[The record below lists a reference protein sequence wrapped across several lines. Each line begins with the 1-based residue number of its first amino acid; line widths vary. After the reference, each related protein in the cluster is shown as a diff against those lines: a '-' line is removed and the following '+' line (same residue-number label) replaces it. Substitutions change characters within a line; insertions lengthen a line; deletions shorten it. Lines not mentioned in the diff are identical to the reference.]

1 MKKYFD
7 NDGKFSKFEH
17 NPDEVILEELYKK
30 LSDLSG
36 FLTFLTVE
44 EAKKEILVMQ
54 NMIWDFQDL
63 KFKGEIK

>member
-7 NDGKFSKFEH
+7 NEEKFRRFEN
-17 NPDEVILEELYKK
+17 NPDEVILEEMYKK

-44 EAKKEILVMQ
+44 EAKKEILLMQ

-63 KFKGEIK
+63 KFKGQI